1 MRQGFWKRFDVA
13 EERVES
19 VILIG
24 LIAAMF
30 LLVVL
35 QILARVVAQSPTWTE
50 EVSRYLMV
58 WLAFFGAAVCLRH
71 DEHVGFTLLPDC
83 LSGFSALALR
93 FVARLVTLALM
104 SVILL
109 EGVLWVTSVFHSGQ
123 KTITFQFPVFWIAL
137 AIPVAG
143 LLGAAHALRLLIKGM
158 NSKRKIQEIE

>member
-58 WLAFFGAAVCLRH
+58 WLAFFGAAV
-71 DEHVGFTLLPDC
+71 
-83 LSGFSALALR
+83 
-93 FVARLVTLALM
+93 
-104 SVILL
+104 
-109 EGVLWVTSVFHSGQ
+109 
-123 KTITFQFPVFWIAL
+123 
-137 AIPVAG
+137 
-143 LLGAAHALRLLIKGM
+143 
-158 NSKRKIQEIE
+158 